1 MTDTVLPPVTEP
13 ESLPA
18 LKPGR
23 HIALE
28 FLLHFCTFGI
38 YTCFWC
44 VTATR
49 DLKRAFNKEFTPLAW
64 FLVPLVFLAQV
75 FMLPR
80 LLSAIEE
87 AEQAQ
92 NLKGWSDWTN
102 RLWLILTCGIGLFF
116 AITSKIDISVGW
128 VLFGLLLWAVC
139 FALLNKRMDSLR
151 DAVANPRRRYFGGY
165 AWWHWPFVVLG
176 VPFMVFLTY
185 NMVLTPFLA
194 KVAPLATNTVITDEQ
209 QTIQLSVVE
218 SGWHKVEIGTFSD
231 GSGLFEIAGPLDFQ
245 YFVAFDHDPD
255 YSLTDLAQWRIGQNY
270 EDFNVKSCSENR
282 TLSAGTLQVESF
294 VTCKGTSMGDP
305 TIATHHF
312 IRVDDHIYELYGYL
326 STTKLTYKEQEA
338 GFLRQAQGLKRYEQ

>member
-64 FLVPLVFLAQV
+64 FWVPLVFLAQV

-128 VLFGLLLWAVC
+128 VLFGLLL
-139 FALLNKRMDSLR
+139 
-151 DAVANPRRRYFGGY
+151 
-165 AWWHWPFVVLG
+165 
-176 VPFMVFLTY
+176 
-185 NMVLTPFLA
+185 
-194 KVAPLATNTVITDEQ
+194 
-209 QTIQLSVVE
+209 
-218 SGWHKVEIGTFSD
+218 
-231 GSGLFEIAGPLDFQ
+231 
-245 YFVAFDHDPD
+245 
-255 YSLTDLAQWRIGQNY
+255 
-270 EDFNVKSCSENR
+270 
-282 TLSAGTLQVESF
+282 
-294 VTCKGTSMGDP
+294 
-305 TIATHHF
+305 
-312 IRVDDHIYELYGYL
+312 
-326 STTKLTYKEQEA
+326 
-338 GFLRQAQGLKRYEQ
+338 